1 MATTLRCRPWLKCTT
16 GRWRCI
22 STARVSLRPAVPGLV
37 PPCLTPPP
45 FPASEP
51 INTFHGI
58 HQNNDEPIRVSYHR
72 NIHYNSVVNPNKATI
87 GVGLGLPAF
96 KPGVA
101 APAEAQSPPSG
112 ADACAVSFSTQTSR

>member
-1 MATTLRCRPWLKCTT
+1 MPDTLP
-16 GRWRCI
+16 
-22 STARVSLRPAVPGLV
+22 S
-37 PPCLTPPP
+37 PPP
-45 FPASEP
+45 PTEP

-96 KPGVA
+96 KPGVTSTTSTSTTTLPVHSQA
-101 APAEAQSPPSG
+101 SPCIVG
-112 ADACAVSFSTQTSR
+112 AVVHY